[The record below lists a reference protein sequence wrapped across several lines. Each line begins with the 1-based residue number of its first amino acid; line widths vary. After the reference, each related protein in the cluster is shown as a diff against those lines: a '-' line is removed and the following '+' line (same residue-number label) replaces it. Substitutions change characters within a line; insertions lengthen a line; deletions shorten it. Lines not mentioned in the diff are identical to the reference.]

1 MKKKYYSLFFAL
13 FIVHTCLLAQVTTK
27 HFIWKPAVGGGTSI
41 VPKDKENVV
50 LKKPE
55 AYLDWS
61 SVEGYIPWYED
72 VVVQPFQTLIDKGY
86 FSSNRMQD
94 LEKNANI
101 RIISYFDE
109 SGITSYV
116 EFWLPDN
123 VTTALTDEELHV
135 INQAYTGVKM
145 DLSFAVGRNGYGMK
159 IEEFHCSGFFEIP
172 FEDLKY

>member
-55 AYLDWS
+55 AYLDWLGY
-61 SVEGYIPWYED
+61 EGHIPWYED
-72 VVVQPFQTLIDKGY
+72 VEVRPFQTLIDKGY

-101 RIISYFDE
+101 RIIPYFDE
-109 SGITSYV
+109 SGIISYV

-135 INQAYTGVKM
+135 INQAYTGVKI
-145 DLSFAVGRNGYGMK
+145 DLSFVTGRDSIGRKLDEYY
-159 IEEFHCSGFFEIP
+159 CSGFFEIP